1 MADLEIN
8 ISLQQYID
16 QLKQV
21 QSGASAA
28 SGSVSSF
35 ASSNSSLASQVD
47 NATNTITAQAA
58 ELQNLKAQ
66 FQAASSTI
74 EQNQIGSKMAAAT
87 SSISSLASTT
97 SGNLIPAFTALTGS
111 VGGTLGQMQGLSSFL
126 PGLSKIMGAVSTAN
140 GVATASFIALNTASG
155 GILLAIGLVITGI
168 AAAVKMFSD
177 GLQRNAEA
185 QGTFSRALSTVKP
198 IIDLVKQ
205 AIDVVVTTFVNLFD
219 TVMSFVPQIVSI
231 FTTCVTTLARTVYK
245 PIIVAVAKVYGTIT
259 QFASKVVSVIGDL
272 VTKVGTT
279 ISDFLKAMPFTKALG
294 EQLGEFVNTVG
305 EKTQQFADKMNEAG
319 RIMKEE
325 TGDMVDYALD
335 KMDEYGQGLAK
346 NMEAERKYT
355 DAMRKYKKEQKEL
368 EEQSASAQKK
378 TDELKQQA
386 QSAMTNKEK
395 TEYLNR
401 AKQLNEHLRDRKIAL
416 AKAMYDEYNLMLQ
429 RQKLVSAA
437 EKEHLAELKKAW
449 AAAGTEETSRLNE
462 INSQLN
468 TLRRSSANRSS
479 SARSSRDTRDA
490 QVNAIKSLQDTVKQ
504 GFDTIQ
510 GLVSKYISD
519 YHTYDET
526 LDSVFKYYNA
536 VAKHN
541 NYDLATHL
549 ADAVTKAAEK
559 AGFSET
565 AASVATIANSLRKG
579 AVFYDIKSLF
589 AMIKD
594 AVVDETKSNKPNS
607 DDYTVN
613 LLADKK
619 MGVFTTVFTESFNNA
634 VNESIESVKHTLS
647 ESINTAANAAYGRG
661 DTSLAATLVAQSTN
675 LDETFNRFTTLIAS
689 LDKAQKEMRVPLAL
703 FGDKLADQIREKGKA
718 AKVEI
723 GDNVSSSTL
732 KSIGYI
738 KDDDGFK
745 KMISD
750 IFYTGLVDFQKFMT
764 QVAEKVNTV
773 ATEAIE
779 KRSEQRQDAIASKAQ
794 GVEYDITTDALS
806 KLEEYN
812 AALKAATMNAEQ
824 YAAAMEQLKEE
835 QEDTAFAASLT
846 AAKESYESYNQYIEE
861 LAASDPMADLSAQ
874 RTELM
879 RLEME
884 WKSKQTEAY
893 ERDNQKQI
901 KSAEKVKNAEKAASQ
916 KRISTAS
923 EIERVQSATTDAIV
937 SLGNQIISNKQTQI
951 KADLEA
957 GKITRE
963 EAEAQ
968 FEATKKSALALAIL
982 NTLSTVPA
990 QVLTIWSGQ
999 GEVWTKIALTAAIVP
1014 ATVATLMAQVNQIKS
1029 TTLDSSSA
1037 SSAGSISAA
1046 SVAAASATPLLD
1058 ENQDRDRI
1066 QSIQGAQDQQVYI
1079 LEKDIQESNKRVSVR
1094 EKNATF

>member
-35 ASSNSSLASQVD
+35 ASYNSSLASQVD

-58 ELQNLKAQ
+58 ELQNLKSQ

-168 AAAVKMFSD
+168 AAAVKIFSD

-368 EEQSASAQKK
+368 EEESASAQKK

-429 RQKLVSAA
+429 RQKLISAA

-449 AAAGTEETSRLNE
+449 ASAGTEETSRLNE

-468 TLRRSSANRSS
+468 TLRQSSRASAGAR
-479 SARSSRDTRDA
+479 SARSSQDA
-490 QVNAIKSLQDTVKQ
+490 QVNAIKSLQETVKQ

-510 GLVSKYISD
+510 GLVSKYISE
-519 YHTYDET
+519 YNTYDDTLET
-526 LDSVFKYYNA
+526 VFKYYNS
-536 VAKHN
+536 VAKRD
-541 NYDLATHL
+541 NYDLATNL
-549 ADAVTKAAEK
+549 ADAVVKAAER
-559 AGFSET
+559 AGFSEAT
-565 AASVATIANSLRKG
+565 KAIASITNNGRVGT
-579 AVFYDIKSLF
+579 VFYDIKSF
-589 AMIKD
+589 YAAIK
-594 AVVDETKSNKPNS
+594 ESLSNEIKTSKPNA
-607 DDYTVN
+607 DEYTVN
-613 LLADKK
+613 VLADKQ
-619 MGVFTTVFTESFNNA
+619 MAAFRAEFTGAFNDA
-634 VNESIESVKHTLS
+634 VDKSIESVKKKLSDAIVTSADAASVANDTTLS
-647 ESINTAANAAYGRG
+647 N
-661 DTSLAATLVAQSTN
+661 TLVALSTN
-675 LDETFNRFTTLIAS
+675 LDETFSNFVGLNAALT
-689 LDKAQKEMRVPLAL
+689 KAQKEMRMPLEL
-703 FGDKLADQIREKGKA
+703 FGDKIAAQIKEKGKA
-718 AKVEI
+718 AKVNI
-723 GDNVSSSTL
+723 GDNVSASTL

-738 KDDDGFK
+738 KDESEFK
-745 KMISD
+745 TLISD
-750 IFYTGLVDFQKFMT
+750 IYYKGLVNFQKFMT
-764 QVAEKVNTV
+764 QVADKVTSLSNESISKRQETRKSGIEAQTQNT
-773 ATEAIE
+773 
-779 KRSEQRQDAIASKAQ
+779 
-794 GVEYDITTDALS
+794 EYSLTDDALS

-812 AALKAATMNAEQ
+812 AALKAGTMNAEQ

-835 QEDTAFAASLT
+835 QEDTAFAASLK

-874 RTELM
+874 RNELI

-901 KSAEKVKNAEKAASQ
+901 KSAEKVKNAEKNASQ
-916 KRISTAS
+916 KRISIAS
-923 EIERVQSATTDAIV
+923 EIERVQSATTDAVV

>member
-28 SGSVSSF
+28 SGSVTSF

-66 FQAASSTI
+66 FQAASSTV
-74 EQNQIGSKMAAAT
+74 EQSQIGSKMAAAT
-87 SSISSLASTT
+87 SSISSLSSTT

-111 VGGTLGQMQGLSSFL
+111 VGGTLSQMQGLSSFL

-168 AAAVKMFSD
+168 AAAIKMFSD

-346 NMEAERKYT
+346 NMEAERNYT

-368 EEQSASAQKK
+368 EEQSASAQKE
-378 TDELKQQA
+378 TDELKQKAQA
-386 QSAMTNKEK
+386 AMTNKEK

-401 AKQLNEHLRDRKIAL
+401 AKQLNEHLRERKIAL
-416 AKAMYDEYNLMLQ
+416 AKAMYDEYKLMLD

-462 INSQLN
+462 VNSQLN
-468 TLRRSSANRSS
+468 TLRQSSAARSQRAS
-479 SARSSRDTRDA
+479 SSRDTRDA

-510 GLVSKYISD
+510 GLVSKYISE
-519 YHTYDET
+519 YNTYDDI
-526 LDSVFKYYNA
+526 LDAVFKYNDA
-536 VAKHN
+536 IAKRD

-549 ADAVTKAAEK
+549 AGAVVKAAEQ
-559 AGFSET
+559 AGFSDMVS
-565 AASVATIANSLRKG
+565 SVATITNEMHKG
-579 AVFYDIKSLF
+579 TVFYDIKSF
-589 AMIKD
+589 YASIREAIAEEVRVSKPD
-594 AVVDETKSNKPNS
+594 A

-613 LLADKK
+613 VIANKK
-619 MGVFTTVFTESFNNA
+619 IGDFATVFTGAFNTS
-634 VNESIESVKHTLS
+634 VNESIESVKNKLS
-647 ESINTAANAAYGRG
+647 ETIELAANAAYTRS
-661 DTSLAATLVAQSTN
+661 DSSLSQTLVALATN
-675 LDETFNRFTTLIAS
+675 LDETFGRFQKLNES
-689 LDKAQKEMRVPLAL
+689 LVKAQNEMRVPLEL
-703 FGDKLADQIREKGKA
+703 FGDKIAGQIREKGKA
-718 AKVEI
+718 AKFNI
-723 GDNVSSSTL
+723 GDNVSADVL

-738 KDDDGFK
+738 KDDTEFK
-745 KMISD
+745 GLISD
-750 IFYTGLVDFQKFMT
+750 IFYKGLVDFQKFMT
-764 QVAEKVNTV
+764 QVADKVTAASTGAIDNRSDRRQ
-773 ATEAIE
+773 TE
-779 KRSEQRQDAIASKAQ
+779 IASKSQQAA
-794 GVEYDITTDALS
+794 YDITAESLS

-812 AALKAATMNAEQ
+812 AALKAGAMSADE
-824 YAAAMEQLKEE
+824 YAAAMEQLKEK
-835 QEDTAFAASLT
+835 QEDAAFAASLD

-861 LAASDPMADLSAQ
+861 LLAADPMTDLSAQ
-874 RTELM
+874 RCELI

-893 ERDNQKQI
+893 QRDNEKQI
-901 KSAEKVKNAEKAASQ
+901 ESANKVKAAERTAAQ

-923 EIERVQSATTDAIV
+923 AIERVQSATTDAIV
-937 SLGNQIISNKQTQI
+937 SLGNQIVSNKQTQI

-990 QVLTIWSGQ
+990 QVLTIWSSQ

-1014 ATVATLMAQVNQIKS
+1014 ATVATLMAQVNQIKA

-1066 QSIQGAQDQQVYI
+1066 QSIQGARDQQVYI

-1094 EKNATF
+1094 EKNSTF